1 MAVVSV
7 VVPVLRRHMVLVL
20 VPVLPAISRSL
31 SPLALSSVISARAD
45 FWGSSF
51 LFCIIYLFKS
61 VASMQRLYIKVTT
74 KGGGF
79 K

>member
-1 MAVVSV
+1 MSV

-31 SPLALSSVISARAD
+31 SPLALSSAIKALAD

-51 LFCIIYLFKS
+51 LFFCIIYLFKS

>member
-1 MAVVSV
+1 MYVAAVVSV

-31 SPLALSSVISARAD
+31 SPLALSSVIKALAD

-61 VASMQRLYIKVTT
+61 VASMQRTYH
-74 KGGGF
+74 
-79 K
+79 

>member
-1 MAVVSV
+1 MSV

-31 SPLALSSVISARAD
+31 SPLALSSAIKALAD

-61 VASMQRLYIKVTT
+61 VASMQRLHIKGTT
-74 KGGGF
+74 KGGGLR
-79 K
+79 

>member
-1 MAVVSV
+1 MVSV
-7 VVPVLRRHMVLVL
+7 VVPVLRRQMVLVL

-45 FWGSSF
+45 LGGSSF
-51 LFCIIYLFKS
+51 LFFIIYLFKG
-61 VASMQRLYIKVTT
+61 VASMQRLYNKVIT
-74 KGGGF
+74 KGRGL